1 MPNKKY
7 IVSFSS
13 SERAALQSLIRKGRC
28 QAIKLRNAHLLLNV
42 DQGPEGPA
50 RSDQEVASSLSVSIR
65 TLERLRQRFV
75 ENGLEASLNRKSR
88 TPDPSRIKVDGEV
101 EAHLIALSRSHPPRG
116 RLRWTLRLL
125 ADKMVE
131 LQYIDSISTES
142 VRKVLKKRAA
152 HLAQQGLGDPS
163 QTQRSFRL
171 PDGTSPTSLQAS
183 L

>member
-1 MPNKKY
+1 M
-7 IVSFSS
+7 
-13 SERAALQSLIRKGRC
+13 
-28 QAIKLRNAHLLLNV
+28 
-42 DQGPEGPA
+42 
-50 RSDQEVASSLSVSIR
+50 
-65 TLERLRQRFV
+65 
-75 ENGLEASLNRKSR
+75 ENGLEASLNRKPR
-88 TPDPSRIKVDGEV
+88 TPAPSRIKVDGEV
-101 EAHLIALSRSHPPRG
+101 EAHLIALSRSHPPTG